1 MNLHTI
7 PLTFFG
13 ENYFLTQRQ
22 ILKYFLTT
30 RQNWEYLLSFE
41 KLELRRKELTDQS
54 LGIKGRD
61 D

>member
-13 ENYFLTQRQ
+13 ENYFLAVRQ
-22 ILKYFLTT
+22 ILKYFLTQ

-41 KLELRRKELTDQS
+41 KLELRRKESTDQS